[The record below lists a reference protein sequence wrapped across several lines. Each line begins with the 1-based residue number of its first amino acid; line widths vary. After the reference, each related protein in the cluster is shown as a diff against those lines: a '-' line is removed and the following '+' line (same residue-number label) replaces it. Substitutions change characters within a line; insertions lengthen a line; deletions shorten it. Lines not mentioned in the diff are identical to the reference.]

1 MNLVSVKFIE
11 EIYVEIILCLI
22 YFGLHRNSGQTFL
35 LRFTEPVSSIG
46 IAVGAITL
54 NRECENKYWGIWSA
68 LQQTAAQAFLSPPE
82 RSDIAQYKLCNVI

>member
-1 MNLVSVKFIE
+1 MIRSLWLHFTAGLTEANVPMNLVSMKFIE

-46 IAVGAITL
+46 IAGGAITL
-54 NRECENKYWGIWSA
+54 SRECENK
-68 LQQTAAQAFLSPPE
+68 
-82 RSDIAQYKLCNVI
+82 